1 MPVAGLKAELPLD
14 LANDLSDISDRVG
27 ISLNLVSEE
36 KTMDVASVI
45 AFQFAQSIRPSA
57 PTPPPGGNI
66 ENRQPPPEPQKPTS
80 TQQGTNLGNL
90 QLLQEILGSFRDVA
104 DADTEQRGNVDSRFR
119 AAGLLEP
126 GALFD
131 VRV

>member
-1 MPVAGLKAELPLD
+1 LKAELLLD
-14 LANDLSDISDRVG
+14 LANDLSDISDEMC
-27 ISLNLVSEE
+27 ICLNLFPEE

-45 AFQFAQSIRPSA
+45 AFQFAQPSRPPA

-66 ENRQPPPEPQKPTS
+66 ENRQPPPEPQKPTG

-90 QLLQEILGSFRDVA
+90 QLHHEILGGSRDVLH
-104 DADTEQRGNVDSRFR
+104 TGNEQSGNTSSRLK

-126 GALFD
+126 GSLFD
-131 VRV
+131 MRA